1 MADFGFVG
9 ASYEAP
15 SIYQDA
21 QECINWYPEVD
32 PVKAQGERGVIALYP
47 TPGLTLVSNAL
58 TNAPVRAL
66 HTSPDGQTFIAV
78 VGNIV
83 YLINS
88 SYSATILGY
97 LTTNIGYVQIQDNN
111 IQAMIV
117 DGVNRYK
124 YSYGNTSSFSVI
136 SPSDGAFQGANTVDI
151 VDNYLVYSKGG
162 NSQEWGATDAL
173 STSSSNLSFASK
185 FGSSDNLVGL
195 IVNNRQV
202 YLLGQQTSEIW
213 TDAGLFPF
221 PFQIIPGTSSQFGC
235 AAAGSIARLGPTSAF
250 LSKNSR
256 GQAMFMMFNGY
267 TPIRISTHAV
277 ENTLLNQDISDAIAY
292 TYQIEGHEFYV
303 CSFPSINLTWVYDAT
318 TQLWH
323 KWLSTDIY
331 GRYTRHRSNCAT
343 VFQNRVIV
351 GDYQNGYLYALDN
364 NVYTENGT
372 PIRRLRRCPHLVT
385 DLQRQYFEELQIQF
399 QPGVGLSTGQGKT
412 PQAML
417 RWSNDGGSTWSKEYW
432 VSVGQQGKYKNR
444 AIWRRLG
451 WSRDKVFEVS
461 TSDPVKFVIV
471 SANLKATEGEN

>member
-21 QECINWYPEVD
+21 QECINWYPEID
-32 PVKAQGERGVIALYP
+32 PAKPDGSRGVVALYP
-47 TPGLTLVSNAL
+47 TPGLIALVTSLN
-58 TNAPVRAL
+58 NAPVRAM
-66 HTSPDGQTFIAV
+66 HTSPDGNSFIAV
-78 VGNIV
+78 VGNTV
-83 YLINS
+83 YLIDSNYAS
-88 SYSATILGY
+88 TTLGT

-111 IQAMIV
+111 LQAMIV
-117 DGVNRYK
+117 DGVNRY
-124 YSYGNTSSFSVI
+124 SYTYGQLSSFTVI
-136 SPSDGAFQGANTVDI
+136 AASDGGFQGANTVDI

-162 NSQEWGATDAL
+162 NSQEWGSTNAL
-173 STSSSNLSFASK
+173 STASPQLSFASK

-202 YLLGQQTSEIW
+202 YLMGQQTSEIW

-235 AAAGSIARLGPTSAF
+235 AAVGSIARLGPTSAF

-267 TPIRISTHAV
+267 TPVRISTHAV
-277 ENTLLNQDISDAIAY
+277 ENTLQNQYVADAIAY
-292 TYQIEGHEFYV
+292 TYQLEGHEFYV
-303 CSFPSINLTWVYDAT
+303 CSFPSLNLTWVYDAV

-323 KWLSTDIY
+323 KWLSIDVY
-331 GRYTRHRSNCAT
+331 GNFQRHRSNCTT
-343 VFQNRVIV
+343 VFQNKVLV
-351 GDYQNGYLYALDN
+351 GDYQNGYIYALDN
-364 NVYTENGT
+364 NVYTDNGT
-372 PIRRLRRCPHLVT
+372 TIRRVRRAPHLVT
-385 DLQRQYFEELQIQF
+385 DLQRQYFDEMQIQF
-399 QPGVGLSTGQGKT
+399 QPGVGLSTGQGQN

-417 RWSNDGGSTWSKEYW
+417 RWSSDGGSTWSKEYW
-432 VSVGQQGKYKNR
+432 TSVGLQGKYNNR

-451 WSRDKVFEVS
+451 WSRDRIFEVS

-471 SANLKATEGEN
+471 SANLKASEGEN